1 MSMTIYRDGKF
12 VSEEEAAV
20 SPFDRGFLYGDGLF
34 ETLRCYDGKMFRFD
48 RHIERLRSG
57 LERLG
62 IPLSVNEA
70 EFAAVLREL
79 MKRNNVANG
88 VARIIVT
95 RGVGEFG
102 LLGKQAQQPVVLA
115 ACWSQPPPAAERY
128 ENGIQCIVSHE
139 RLSPKHDLKSLNYM
153 GQILARR
160 EADAAGADDAI
171 LLNHHGHVAE
181 GTTSNIFL
189 VLGRELVTPSL
200 EAEIL
205 VGITRAAVVE
215 LAHAEKLPVVER
227 IVHQN
232 DLFHADEVF
241 LTSSVAEV
249 VPVTRIG
256 SHWVHLG
263 QPGPVTREM
272 MRAFQTLVRREAK

>member
-34 ETLRCYDGKMFRFD
+34 ETLRCYDGKLFRLD
-48 RHIERLRSG
+48 RHIARLRVG

-62 IPLSVNEA
+62 ISLTVDEA
-70 EFAAVLREL
+70 DFAAVLREL
-79 MKRNNVANG
+79 MKRNDVANG
-88 VARIIVT
+88 IARIVVT

-115 ACWSQPPPAAERY
+115 ACWSQPPPAPERY
-128 ENGIQCIVSHE
+128 EKGVACIISHQ
-139 RLSPKHDLKSLNYM
+139 RLSAKHDLKSLNYI

-171 LLNHHGHVAE
+171 LLNTHGHVAE
-181 GTTSNIFL
+181 GTTSNVFL
-189 VLGRELVTPSL
+189 VSGRELITPSL

-205 VGITRAAVVE
+205 VGITRAAVIE

-227 IVHQN
+227 VVHQN
-232 DLFHADEVF
+232 DVFHADEVF

-249 VPVTRIG
+249 VPVARIG

-263 QPGPVTREM
+263 RPGPVTREM
-272 MRAFQTLVRREAK
+272 MRAYQALVRRESK